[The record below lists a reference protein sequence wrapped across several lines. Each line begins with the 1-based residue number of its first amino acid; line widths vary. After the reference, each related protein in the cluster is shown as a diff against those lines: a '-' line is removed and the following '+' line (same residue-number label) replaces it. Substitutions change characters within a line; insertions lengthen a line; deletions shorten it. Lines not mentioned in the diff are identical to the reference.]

1 MTLSQTNGF
10 AAVFGDVRVPDAQ
23 PSRVGATAATSSAAA
38 ASHRLHFVDHDL
50 TKRQRALLVVSVFV
64 TALLVTYLTGI
75 RPGKGM
81 WWGGWGVHF
90 GKQHS

>member
-23 PSRVGATAATSSAAA
+23 PSRVGATA